1 MKFSAKFFVANRQRL
16 CKVLPGSAIVVAA
29 NGQLQRSADT
39 PFVFRQ
45 DSNFWY
51 LTGITEPD
59 LILYIDQ
66 DAEEYIVLPDRDD
79 HRNLWDGEVNTR
91 SYEEVSGI
99 KNYISSKQFSEKLE
113 QLKLAKI
120 KVARP
125 SPPDPYL
132 STYGM
137 FTNPARAILEKR
149 LIKAGLKRVDCRMDL
164 ARLRSVKQKIELE
177 AIQQAIDITI
187 ESLKSLKKKL
197 SSQKSELE
205 LSNYL
210 LAEFLKRGANGVA
223 FESVIASAKNAA
235 TIHHRASDQS
245 VKNDSLLLLDVGA
258 EFSNYAADISRTWV
272 IGEVAAKQLKCKAA
286 VKEVQDFAF
295 SLLRPGIYLRDY
307 ASQVR
312 KFAADCYKQNRLI
325 EHKQQ
330 IDEVLP
336 HAISHF
342 LGLDVHDA
350 GDYERPLEENM
361 VLTVEPGIYLPAERI
376 GVRIEDDVLIT
387 KTGARWLSK

>member
-1 MKFSAKFFVANRQRL
+1 L
-16 CKVLPGSAIVVAA
+16 
-29 NGQLQRSADT
+29 
-39 PFVFRQ
+39 
-45 DSNFWY
+45 
-51 LTGITEPD
+51 
-59 LILYIDQ
+59 
-66 DAEEYIVLPDRDD
+66 
-79 HRNLWDGEVNTR
+79 
-91 SYEEVSGI
+91 
-99 KNYISSKQFSEKLE
+99 
-113 QLKLAKI
+113 
-120 KVARP
+120 
-125 SPPDPYL
+125 
-132 STYGM
+132 
-137 FTNPARAILEKR
+137 
-149 LIKAGLKRVDCRMDL
+149 
-164 ARLRSVKQKIELE
+164 
-177 AIQQAIDITI
+177 
-187 ESLKSLKKKL
+187 
-197 SSQKSELE
+197 
-205 LSNYL
+205 
-210 LAEFLKRGANGVA
+210 
-223 FESVIASAKNAA
+223 
-235 TIHHRASDQS
+235 
-245 VKNDSLLLLDVGA
+245 VKNDNLLLLDVGA

-295 SLLRPGIYLRDY
+295 SLLRPGIFLRDY